1 MKRIIK
7 VKGRTGRFDVPSF
20 LWTENET
27 LTVQFDVVESVQGK
41 FIAVAMCGT
50 QKKTVTLDE
59 SKEIEITPEFIKD
72 GGFQPVSFLLEY
84 RTLND
89 DRLIVSND
97 PKKGGYFIEPLLIQ
111 RVDENTTAIAWLQK
125 VENDMQALSA
135 RIARTEER
143 LAKFEDNGV
152 PLIFEDKDENE

>member
-1 MKRIIK
+1 M
-7 VKGRTGRFDVPSF
+7 
-20 LWTENET
+20 
-27 LTVQFDVVESVQGK
+27 QGK
-41 FIAVAMCGT
+41 FIAVATCGT

-72 GGFQPVSFLLEY
+72 GGFQPVSFLLEF

-89 DRLIVSND
+89 DRSIVSND

-125 VENDMQALSA
+125 VESDMQALSV

-143 LAKFEDNGV
+143 LTKFEDDGI
-152 PLIFEDKDENE
+152 PLIFEDEDKNE